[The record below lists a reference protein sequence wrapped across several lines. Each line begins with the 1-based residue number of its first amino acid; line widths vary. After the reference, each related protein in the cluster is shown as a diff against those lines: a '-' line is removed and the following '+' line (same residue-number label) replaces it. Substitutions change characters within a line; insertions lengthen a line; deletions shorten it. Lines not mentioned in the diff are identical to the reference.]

1 MMPQCIRPVK
11 TMEELRKRGLIP
23 YLEKGPQ
30 YERGMTDLEFDAKA
44 TRLMPKWPEPYDEIG
59 PLSWDTM
66 GRTKTQM
73 QRSYFFVKK
82 MESFQNKLGKE
93 YPFHELAHGMI
104 VRTEGATLRTIYTPG
119 HSPGRTCLFLNSLF
133 FIYTYIFFLQLNLE
147 TKTNVLFF

>member
-1 MMPQCIRPVK
+1 MNITSVTSNHR
-11 TMEELRKRGLIP
+11 
-23 YLEKGPQ
+23 

-82 MESFQNKLGKE
+82 MESFQNKLGNE

-104 VRTEGATLRTIYTPG
+104 VRTEGATLRTIHTPG